1 MTYPVGKL
9 PQADLL
15 ELLSQLPAN
24 DDPSVIFGPGLGRDA
39 AVIAFGERYLVA
51 KSDPITFATSEI
63 GWYAVNVNANDIA
76 CLGATPR
83 WFIATLLLPEG
94 KSDKPLVTHIFS
106 QLKEAT
112 REIGVSLIGGHTE
125 INYGLD
131 RPILAGTMLGEV
143 APDKMIRSDGARP
156 GDALILTKGISVEGT
171 ALLAREAASRL
182 SDLPADVL
190 AGAKAFLHRPGIS
203 VVREA
208 AILAASGAAHAMH
221 DPTEGGVA
229 TGIYEIAEA
238 AGLGVLINAHALPIY
253 PETRLLCDALQ
264 LDPLGVLASGALL
277 AAVAPQAVETVLAT
291 LHRNGITAAHIGTF
305 RATSGVTLRT
315 PDGDRPLPRF
325 PRDEVARLFEA

>member
-15 ELLSQLPAN
+15 ELLSQLPAD

-125 INYGLD
+125 ITYGLD

-277 AAVAPQAVETVLAT
+277 AAVDPQAVGTVLTA
-291 LHRNGITAAHIGTF
+291 LHQAGITAAHIGTF

-315 PDGDRPLPRF
+315 PDGDCPLPRF